1 MHDVLIIGSGVIGM
15 SIARSLSE
23 SHLDIAI
30 VDRDVPGKHASYK
43 AGGMLGA
50 QNEFTY
56 DSALFRLALES
67 RAMFPDL
74 AADLFQETGIDI
86 QFQNSGLI
94 KVASS
99 KDDVNHLMA
108 QYEFLNAHDSSV
120 TKLSDNALKQL
131 SHGTINPSPLSIYI
145 PKDGQINAHHYTQA
159 LLKSILK
166 RDIHR
171 YYETE
176 VTNMRKDNGFYQVM
190 TTTGTLYAQKVI
202 VAGGAWSSELLEHYH
217 LPRKVI
223 GVKGEVILVEHNDLK
238 LTETVFMTNGCY
250 IVPKK
255 PNRFLIGATSDFDN
269 YSVGNTDDGIHW
281 LLEKSS
287 ERIPALAHS
296 KIIKQWSGVRP
307 YTEQELPIMDRIDDG
322 LFAIT
327 GHYRN
332 GILLS
337 PIIGRD
343 IANWLLSGTKP
354 DIYNTFS
361 ATRRE
366 TYEVHD

>member
-1 MHDVLIIGSGVIGM
+1 M
-15 SIARSLSE
+15 
-23 SHLDIAI
+23 
-30 VDRDVPGKHASYK
+30 
-43 AGGMLGA
+43 
-50 QNEFTY
+50 
-56 DSALFRLALES
+56 
-67 RAMFPDL
+67 
-74 AADLFQETGIDI
+74 
-86 QFQNSGLI
+86 
-94 KVASS
+94 
-99 KDDVNHLMA
+99 
-108 QYEFLNAHDSSV
+108 
-120 TKLSDNALKQL
+120 
-131 SHGTINPSPLSIYI
+131 
-145 PKDGQINAHHYTQA
+145 
-159 LLKSILK
+159 
-166 RDIHR
+166 
-171 YYETE
+171 
-176 VTNMRKDNGFYQVM
+176 
-190 TTTGTLYAQKVI
+190 I